1 MGHSTSIWP
10 LTYYHAQPRA
20 PKGVREPPNGLDSRT
35 RFLVSPIHPPPT
47 QTTSS
52 LSPTLPQA
60 CCTSNPGP
68 DPVYRDRG
76 ADPPPCSHLLEPRDP
91 NFFTQTHS
99 APPKLE
105 TDISVPSWQAEP
117 PGRRRRVLALVSG
130 DAASRVQRSLH
141 SRCWSWSAD
150 SSSRSTWHRQSATDW
165 LRDWAWQMRKWSLG
179 SRTVAPSSSGM
190 WRRCARTWPPYAGCP
205 RESCATQHCQT
216 ALQALTLALQ
226 GPILSPTYQMKR
238 YRWTT
243 ERKAAASSGF

>member
-10 LTYYHAQPRA
+10 LTYYHAQPGA
-20 PKGVREPPNGLDSRT
+20 PKGVRGPSPNGLDSRT
-35 RFLVSPIHPPPT
+35 RLLVSPIYPLPT
-47 QTTSS
+47 RITSS
-52 LSPTLPQA
+52 LYHQHSHRPAALRIHR
-60 CCTSNPGP
+60 P

-76 ADPPPCSHLLEPRDP
+76 ADPLPSLHLLEPRDP
-91 NFFTQTHS
+91 NFSTHS
-99 APPKLE
+99 TPPKLE

-117 PGRRRRVLALVSG
+117 PRRRRRVLALVSG
-130 DAASRVQRSLH
+130 DAASRVRRSLH
-141 SRCWSWSAD
+141 SRCWSWSGDLSA
-150 SSSRSTWHRQSATDW
+150 RSTWHRQSATDW

-238 YRWTT
+238 YKWTT
-243 ERKAAASSGF
+243 ESKADASPG